1 MHRDQCL
8 RVFPALRGAVF
19 ARARRPVSCA
29 RRARRKPPRGR
40 VRAAS
45 VLKIDGAP
53 SSCTA
58 LRIPS
63 RGTKV
68 VIGQKSG
75 GTMKRSPPQFCSD
88 TSQRGLWATAWAD
101 LVCEQ
106 LKSCVLMSVMFA
118 WVPCGSSAR
127 GLLRP
132 IESCVSPWLQRPSL
146 TVGHSMLLA

>member
-1 MHRDQCL
+1 M
-8 RVFPALRGAVF
+8 PARAPRLRGAVF

-29 RRARRKPPRGR
+29 RRARRKPQSGR

-45 VLKIDGAP
+45 VLKIGGAP
-53 SSCTA
+53 SCCTA

-68 VIGQKSG
+68 VNGQKSG
-75 GTMKRSPPQFCSD
+75 GTMKRSPPHLAQTRS
-88 TSQRGLWATAWAD
+88 SGATAWAD

-106 LKSCVLMSVMFA
+106 FKSCVLVSAMFA

-127 GLLRP
+127 GLRRP
-132 IESCVSPWLQRPSL
+132 IESCVSPWQSHNWPLDTACIMRAGCL
-146 TVGHSMLLA
+146 